1 VSRFVIGRVIRTV
14 LTVLVVLTV
23 AFVFARLA
31 GDPVRL
37 MLPQEAT
44 QADVEA
50 MRTTLGLNEPL
61 IVQYLTF
68 LGQAVRGD
76 FGDSIR
82 QVTPA
87 LEVVMDRLP
96 ATLSLAIISFVI
108 GFGLAIVLAVVG
120 ELTRNKA
127 VRTAMLWAATV
138 RQAIPPY
145 LFGILLIL
153 VFSVQLAILP
163 SLGNTSAL
171 SYILPV
177 ATVSTFEI
185 ALYLRLFNSSFA
197 QSRNDDYVRTTI
209 AKGTSRTRVVLA
221 HMLPNALLPVITV
234 AGINLGALIGS
245 LVVIETVFTWPG
257 LGTLIVQAVNNRD
270 YPIVQ
275 AGVLVIA
282 VVFVVINLL
291 VDVLYAVVDPRV
303 RLSA

>member
-1 VSRFVIGRVIRTV
+1 MRFIGSRLVRTI

-23 AFVFARLA
+23 AFVFARLT

-44 QADVEA
+44 QADVDA
-50 MRTTLGLNEPL
+50 LRATLGLNQPL
-61 IVQYLTF
+61 IVQYFTF
-68 LGQAVRGD
+68 LGQAATGN

-87 LEVVMDRLP
+87 LGIVLDRLP
-96 ATLSLAIISFVI
+96 ATLSLALISFFV

-120 ELTRNKA
+120 ELSDNKA
-127 VRTAMLWAATV
+127 VRTAMLWTATV

-153 VFSVQLAILP
+153 LFAVQLAVLP
-163 SLGNTSAL
+163 SLGNTSWM

-185 ALYLRLFNSSFA
+185 ALYLRLINSSFA
-197 QSRNDDYVRTTI
+197 QSRNEDYVRTVI
-209 AKGTSRTRVVLA
+209 AKGTSRTRVVVA

-234 AGINLGALIGS
+234 AGINLGALVGS

-275 AGVLVIA
+275 AGVVVIA
-282 VVFVVINLL
+282 VVFVVINLV
-291 VDVLYAVVDPRV
+291 VDVLYAVLDPRV